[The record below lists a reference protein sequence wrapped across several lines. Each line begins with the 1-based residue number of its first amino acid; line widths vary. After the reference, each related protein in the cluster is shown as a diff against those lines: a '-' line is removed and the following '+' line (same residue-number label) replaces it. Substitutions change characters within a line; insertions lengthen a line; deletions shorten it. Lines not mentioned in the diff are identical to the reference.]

1 MNEVGEL
8 EFKPIPV
15 CLQSLFFF
23 NYCVHDPNAAQLGSV
38 YLLGTVID

>member
-15 CLQSLFFF
+15 CLQSLSF
-23 NYCVHDPNAAQLGSV
+23 NYCVHDPVAQLGSV
-38 YLLGTVID
+38 YLLRITVID